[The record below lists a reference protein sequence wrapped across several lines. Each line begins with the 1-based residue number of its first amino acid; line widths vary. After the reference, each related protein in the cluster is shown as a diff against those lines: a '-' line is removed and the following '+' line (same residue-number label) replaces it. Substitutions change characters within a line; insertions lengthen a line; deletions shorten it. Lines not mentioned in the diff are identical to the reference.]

1 MSKYHRIKGKRCYD
15 NANHNCN
22 FTYWKLWFN
31 GYFYAKRTGFK
42 INSKYNDMRS
52 GKWTNEDGAGPYSS
66 FETYKSAPW

>member
-31 GYFYAKRTGFK
+31 GYFHAERIGLK
-42 INSKYNDMRS
+42 INSKNNDTRFK
-52 GKWTNEDGAGPYSS
+52 KWTKDDGI
-66 FETYKSAPW
+66 FMW